1 MTQLIRS
8 AATNGHVLCIIDI
21 FWKQSTFDRL
31 LNCRACGVYWWAR
44 CWRPCGVQ
52 QCANA
57 IIRYTRSGSAIFFL
71 ISPSPPMRLEPIKS
85 AKITI
90 LHISNTSWMAS
101 HWRVQLQADIERHGR
116 DERRQIERV
125 CDVEKVARTMHHIL
139 FLFFSFFASS
149 VNWHVKSTESIDN
162 NNKKKTLFINTFR
175 ANNETQSLTLNPAI
189 SFFFCVCARCYQRDL
204 AWSGNDA
211 MLFAQSLNRD
221 ECNAQTMYGNPT
233 IQSNILGSGC
243 CRCRDQTAH
252 CPKSSTQLA

>member
-162 NNKKKTLFINTFR
+162 NNKKKHF
-175 ANNETQSLTLNPAI
+175 SLTL
-189 SFFFCVCARCYQRDL
+189 FVL
-204 AWSGNDA
+204 T
-211 MLFAQSLNRD
+211 MKLNR
-221 ECNAQTMYGNPT
+221 
-233 IQSNILGSGC
+233 S
-243 CRCRDQTAH
+243 H
-252 CPKSSTQLA
+252 STQQLVFFSVCVPVVIKEIWHGVEMTQCYLHRVWTETSVTRKQCMAIQQYNRIFSAAAAVAVAIKQLIVRSQVHN